1 MLGPQHSSVR
11 RTLRNRL
18 ARLRRHRHG
27 PDTRSLTR
35 SQSARQAAPAPATA
49 RPHPHP
55 GQTRTR
61 RAEER
66 AASTE
71 ELASAES
78 GGTGRRP
85 QPQQPAR
92 PRTVL
97 HPRGD
102 GRCSP
107 APRTGSAGPA
117 PASAALCGARGR
129 GELSPRPPGLHRSPH
144 PRRTVAATSP
154 ACRPGGPQRSG
165 RPCPGLAQSG
175 GGAGT
180 GREPGAPSGPS
191 PSPGHGARQPTC
203 L

>member
-1 MLGPQHSSVR
+1 MLGPQQSSVR
-11 RTLRNRL
+11 RTLRNRP
-18 ARLRRHRHG
+18 ARLGRHRDG
-27 PDTRSLTR
+27 PDARSLTR
-35 SQSARQAAPAPATA
+35 SRSARQAAPAPATA

-55 GQTRTR
+55 GQPYTR
-61 RAEER
+61 RADER
-66 AASTE
+66 TASAE
-71 ELASAES
+71 ELAPAES

-85 QPQQPAR
+85 QPQQPAG

-102 GRCSP
+102 GRCSS

-117 PASAALCGARGR
+117 PASAVLSGTRGR
-129 GELSPRPPGLHRSPH
+129 GELRPQPPGLRRSSH
-144 PRRTVAATSP
+144 PRRTVAAASP
-154 ACRPGGPQRSG
+154 ACRPGGPQQSG

-191 PSPGHGARQPTC
+191 PSPGREARLSTC